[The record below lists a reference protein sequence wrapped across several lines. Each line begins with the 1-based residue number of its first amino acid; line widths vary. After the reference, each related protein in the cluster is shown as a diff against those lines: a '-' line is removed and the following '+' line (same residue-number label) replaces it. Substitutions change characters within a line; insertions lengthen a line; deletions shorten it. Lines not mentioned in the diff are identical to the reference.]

1 MDILIFLF
9 WFFLAVLFYA
19 YIGYGILL
27 YGLVLFRRLL
37 KGRPKPA
44 ALDIWPEVTHL
55 IAAYDEGA
63 VIEEKILNSLALKY
77 PAGRMKVVI
86 VTDGS
91 SDDTP
96 DRVRAYP
103 EVQLFHQP
111 ERRGKI
117 AAVHRVMEQITSPIV
132 VFSDANT
139 LLNES
144 AIYHMV
150 RHFQDP
156 RVGVVAGE
164 KRVKM
169 EAQDTASAAGEGLYW
184 KYESKLK
191 QWDGE
196 WHSVMGAAG
205 ELFAIRRDLYE
216 PVALDS
222 VIEDFI
228 MTMTI
233 AGSGYVIAYE
243 PEAYA
248 VEAASASVG
257 EEMKRKV
264 RISAGAFQAMWR
276 LRHLFN
282 PLVHGK
288 LSFQFISHRAL
299 RWTLA
304 PLGLIVM
311 FVLGPLLAFSEGG
324 IYLWL
329 AFAQGLFYAMGLLG
343 WRLEQKEIRVR
354 ALFVPFYFL
363 MMNWSVV
370 QGFFRYQQGKQTVL
384 WERSARKAA

>member
-1 MDILIFLF
+1 MNILLFFF

-19 YIGYGILL
+19 YLGYGILL
-27 YGLVLFRRLL
+27 YVLVRLKRLL
-37 KGRPKPA
+37 QATPEPA
-44 ALDIWPEVTHL
+44 PPDEYPEVTHL
-55 IAAYDEGA
+55 IAAYNEGEF
-63 VIEEKILNSLALKY
+63 IDQKIRNSLALRY
-77 PAGRMKVVI
+77 PVGRMKVVV

-91 SDDTP
+91 SDDTA

-103 EVQLFHQP
+103 EVQLFHEP
-111 ERRGKI
+111 ERKGKI
-117 AAVHRVMEQITSPIV
+117 AAVHRVMAHITSPIV

-144 AIYHMV
+144 AISNMV
-150 RHFQDP
+150 HRFQDP
-156 RVGVVAGE
+156 QIGVVAGE

-169 EAQDTASAAGEGLYW
+169 ETEDTASAAGEGLYW

-216 PVALDS
+216 PVATDS
-222 VIEDFI
+222 IIEDFI

-233 AGSGYVIAYE
+233 ASDGYLIAYE

-248 VEAASASVG
+248 MESASTSVA
-257 EEMKRKV
+257 EEMKRKI

-282 PLVHGK
+282 PIRYGK

-304 PLGLIVM
+304 PLGLMVL
-311 FVLGPLLAFSEGG
+311 FVLGPSWQHRKGEFICFWPLRRDCFMRWVCSAGNSNKRPSGS
-324 IYLWL
+324 
-329 AFAQGLFYAMGLLG
+329 GLSLC
-343 WRLEQKEIRVR
+343 
-354 ALFVPFYFL
+354 LFI
-363 MMNWSVV
+363 S
-370 QGFFRYQQGKQTVL
+370 
-384 WERSARKAA
+384 